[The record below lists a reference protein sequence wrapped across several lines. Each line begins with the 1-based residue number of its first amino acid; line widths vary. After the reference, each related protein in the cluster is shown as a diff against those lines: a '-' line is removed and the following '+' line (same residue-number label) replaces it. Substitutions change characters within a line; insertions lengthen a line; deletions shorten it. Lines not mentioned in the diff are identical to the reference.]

1 MSKKLEK
8 DKHEANKKKMVVEE
22 EKKVV
27 DKKAAE
33 VTTQYQLA
41 MKELNDVM
49 PILEDAEAALDTL
62 NS

>member
-8 DKHEANKKKMVVEE
+8 DKVEADKKKSVVEN

-33 VTTQYQLA
+33 VTA
-41 MKELNDVM
+41 
-49 PILEDAEAALDTL
+49 
-62 NS
+62 